1 MGAQEK
7 HGRRWNIISGYLTGR
22 PAVHCRNRWL
32 SLLRA
37 GRITDRIQQAAE
49 TFDTR
54 TLRPVVPGSQNGY
67 SISPAP
73 SPTPSHSSGFDSSL
87 EPLFNGWENQTTPS
101 SQSSAEHYPEGLLAY
116 FGAEAVDSRGHHRS
130 ESASSTLSWGSS
142 YSSTDFGIGSLL
154 DQVAYNQGTTS
165 PEVIATTIPSISG
178 TGSPRQL
185 DSLQFTPP
193 PESRSESLTMTCS
206 LQFTPPPESRSES
219 LTMTCSLPYCT
230 FQSTSLTD
238 IWRHMT
244 WDHIGNKAH
253 CPPEMSALV
262 EKVVIGSGSMN
273 Q

>member
-1 MGAQEK
+1 MEAQEK

-37 GRITDRIQQAAE
+37 GRITDGIQKAAAM
-49 TFDTR
+49 FDTN

-73 SPTPSHSSGFDSSL
+73 SPTPSRCSSGFDPSL
-87 EPLFNGWENQTTPS
+87 ESLFNDWDNQATST
-101 SQSSAEHYPEGLLAY
+101 EHYPEALSMDFEY
-116 FGAEAVDSRGHHRS
+116 FNAEAVSSQHTSRGHHRS

-142 YSSTDFGIGSLL
+142 FSSTDFGVGSLL
-154 DQVAYNQGTTS
+154 DQVTYSQGATS
-165 PEVIATTIPSISG
+165 PEVIAATIPNIPG
-178 TGSPRQL
+178 TDQ
-185 DSLQFTPP
+185 SLHAITLTPP
-193 PESRSESLTMTCS
+193 PETRSESLT
-206 LQFTPPPESRSES
+206 L
-219 LTMTCSLPYCT
+219 TCSLPYCA

-262 EKVVIGSGSMN
+262 ERVVIDSGSTS

>member
-1 MGAQEK
+1 MDAQEK

-101 SQSSAEHYPEGLLAY
+101 SQSSAEHYPDFAY

-185 DSLQFTPP
+185 DSLQFTP
-193 PESRSESLTMTCS
+193 L
-206 LQFTPPPESRSES
+206 PESRSES